1 MMKHATLDSICN
13 TIDCTMGV
21 GLPGGTG
28 VSVALRA
35 DDVLSPEP
43 LVRKSGT
50 QEFRAYPW
58 GNPGLRES
66 LAKFRPWN
74 PRLADAVTA
83 VLNVRD
89 DESLKGVRKVLEP
102 FRNESLVC
110 RLALAKCYLKGR
122 DGTIDRGRALGLLSK
137 DGRNDSVDDMERAC
151 RKTVFSADD
160 LLNEIGVYHYE
171 TGKSETAQK
180 FFKRAMELDPEC
192 GNYVHNYCVALVTLG
207 WYSTAFLYLCERC
220 EQGDEELY
228 YNLGYAYYYY
238 HLHGH
243 GSLYKSLPDGE
254 PRMAEDVAEAAKWLS
269 KSRDKR
275 RYPLLSKIYFNHY
288 RYKDKGGNIQKRGH
302 GLFDAGE
309 AFKVCMQ
316 GGESGDCY
324 SMACVGDFYAYG
336 HGCEASHDEAVKWW
350 SKSVDE
356 CGREKHDLYE
366 FALERLAVTI
376 LPDGDKR
383 TCYLE
388 KYTKEYSEGTPR
400 ADYELALVYYRDKR
414 YTAASGL
421 FASALGKLKKSS
433 HKGLL
438 QKLMPCIWSYAGMS
452 AYFAERWDDAK
463 TLLDEAVRQE
473 GDADAAYFIG
483 RMYKDRL
490 VGASLSKDEANDKAI
505 YYFVTSAEMG
515 DKDAPRMAFERLFY
529 KDYYKY
535 PEERNKTVDYAFLA
549 ASTGYAPAQFY
560 LYAHFCTVSESYY
573 NKEYRK
579 ENFSIQVGGKL
590 RTFSTNPEHYLALSR
605 EGGYK
610 EARYVCA
617 LYYKRPLEEVM
628 STLNEMMAD
637 YGCDV
642 VIGSYTSRK
651 RIEINA
657 AKAHYQLAYELAR
670 RGGGHDLMAGVNCM
684 RMYLEREMRD
694 NAEISDIEHLSLSLL
709 GCMERNKSLRYKDSS
724 GKDCVYV
731 YPESKWYAAKGLKW
745 MLEMLVDAGK
755 MEEAAKNLWL
765 YYELKKRKGIDD
777 EWLEKHASGIK
788 NLVFQIEHPKASR
801 MLNKIFG
808 GL

>member
-1 MMKHATLDSICN
+1 MMKHATLNTICN
-13 TIDCTMGV
+13 TIDCAMGV
-21 GLPGGTG
+21 GLPGGAGTK
-28 VSVALRA
+28 VALRV

-43 LVRKSGT
+43 LVRKNGT
-50 QEFRAYPW
+50 LEFRAYPW
-58 GNPGLRES
+58 GNPALREN
-66 LAKFRPWN
+66 LGKFRSWN
-74 PRLADAVTA
+74 PQLADTVAA
-83 VLNVRD
+83 VLNVRS
-89 DESLKGVRKVLEP
+89 DENLKGVRKLLDACK
-102 FRNESLVC
+102 NESPVC
-110 RLALAKCYLKGR
+110 RLALAKCCLKGR
-122 DGTIDRGRALGLLSK
+122 DGTIDRGRALALLSK
-137 DGRNDSVDDMERAC
+137 EGRNDSVNDMERAC

-160 LLNEIGVYHYE
+160 LLNEIGVYHYG

-180 FFKRAMELDPEC
+180 FFKRAMELAPEC

-207 WYSTAFLYLCERC
+207 WYSTAFPYLCERC

-243 GSLYKSLPDGE
+243 GPLYKPLPDSE
-254 PRMAEDVAEAAKWLS
+254 PRTAEDVAKAAKWLS
-269 KSRDKR
+269 KSHDKR
-275 RYPLLSKIYFNHY
+275 CYPLLSKIYFNHY
-288 RYKDKGGNIQKRGH
+288 RYKDKEGNIQKRGH

-316 GGESGDCY
+316 GAESSDCY
-324 SMACVGDFYAYG
+324 SMACVGLFYGLGYG
-336 HGCEASHDEAVKWW
+336 CGSNRDESVKWLG
-350 SKSVDE
+350 KSVDK
-356 CGREKHDLYE
+356 CGREKHGLYKDTL
-366 FALERLAVTI
+366 FLLAV
-376 LPDGDKR
+376 GGMR
-383 TCYLE
+383 NQAEWMRYLE
-388 KYTKEYSEGTPR
+388 KYTKEFPDSVPF
-400 ADYELALVYYRDKR
+400 ADYKLAMAYYADQR

-438 QKLMPCIWSYAGMS
+438 QKLMPAIWSYAGMS
-452 AYFAERWDDAK
+452 AYFAERWDDAR

-473 GDADAAYFIG
+473 GDAAAAYFIG

-535 PEERNKTVDYAFLA
+535 AEERNKTVDYAFLA

-605 EGGYK
+605 EAGYK

-617 LYYKRPLEEVM
+617 LYYKRPLEEVTR
-628 STLNEMMAD
+628 TLNEMMTD
-637 YGCDV
+637 YGYDE
-642 VIGSYTSRK
+642 VIGSHRSRK
-651 RIEINA
+651 LVILNA
-657 AKAHYQLAYELAR
+657 AKAHYLLAYQLAQ
-670 RGGGHDLMAGVNCM
+670 RGGERNLMMGVNCM
-684 RMYLEREMRD
+684 RMYLDREENRTR
-694 NAEISDIEHLSLSLL
+694 LT
-709 GCMERNKSLRYKDSS
+709 YKDSS
-724 GKDCVYV
+724 GKEQVYV
-731 YPESKWYAAKGLKW
+731 YPKDPSRAAVGLKW
-745 MLEMLVDAGK
+745 MLETLENAGK
-755 MEEAAKNLWL
+755 KDEAAKDVRH
-765 YYELKKRKGIDD
+765 YYELKGREGISE
-777 EWLEKHASGIK
+777 EWLEKAAPGLK
-788 NLVFQIEHPKASR
+788 GLVWRTEHPKASK

-808 GL
+808 D

>member
-1 MMKHATLDSICN
+1 MMKHATLNTICN
-13 TIDCTMGV
+13 AIDCAMGV
-21 GLPGGTG
+21 GLPGGAG
-28 VSVALRA
+28 IKVALRV
-35 DDVLSPEP
+35 DDVLSPDP
-43 LVRKSGT
+43 LVRKSGKL
-50 QEFRAYPW
+50 EFRAYPW
-58 GNPGLRES
+58 GNPALREN
-66 LAKFRPWN
+66 LAKFRSWN
-74 PRLADAVTA
+74 TQLADTVAA
-83 VLNVRD
+83 VLNVRSG
-89 DESLKGVRKVLEP
+89 ENLKGVRKLLDACK
-102 FRNESLVC
+102 NESPVC
-110 RLALAKCYLKGR
+110 RLALAKCYLRGL

-137 DGRNDSVDDMERAC
+137 DGQNDSVDDMERAC
-151 RKTVFSADD
+151 RKTVFSADN

-192 GNYVHNYCVALVTLG
+192 GSFVHNYCVALVSLG

-228 YNLGYAYYYY
+228 YNLGYAYYYH

-243 GSLYKSLPDGE
+243 GSLYKPLPDGE
-254 PRMAEDVAEAAKWLS
+254 PRRTEDVAEAAKWLA
-269 KSRDKR
+269 KSRDER

-288 RYKDKGGNIQKRGH
+288 RYKDKGGNVQKRGH

-316 GGESGDCY
+316 GAESGDGY
-324 SMACVGDFYAYG
+324 SMACVGLLYGSG
-336 HGCEASHDEAVKWW
+336 HGCVGNHDEAVKWLA
-350 SKSVDE
+350 KSVDK
-356 CGREKHDLYE
+356 CGREKHGLYKD
-366 FALERLAVTI
+366 ALFLLAVVGM
-376 LPDGDKR
+376 PDRGAWMR
-383 TCYLE
+383 YLE
-388 KYTKEYSEGTPR
+388 KYTKEYPDSVPI
-400 ADYELALVYYRDKR
+400 ADYMLALVYYGDKH

-438 QKLMPCIWSYAGMS
+438 HKLMPNIWFYAGMS

-505 YYFVTSAEMG
+505 HYFVTSAEMG
-515 DKDAPRMAFERLFY
+515 DKDAPHMAFYLLFVK
-529 KDYYKY
+529 KDYCGY
-535 PEERNKTVDYAFLA
+535 PSERTKTVDYAFLA
-549 ASTGYAPAQFY
+549 ASTGYALAQFY

-579 ENFSIQVGGKL
+579 DNFSIHVGGKL

-605 EGGYK
+605 EAGYK
-610 EARYVCA
+610 EALYVCA
-617 LYYKRPLEEVM
+617 LYYKRPLEEVI
-628 STLNEMMAD
+628 STLNEMMTD
-637 YGCDV
+637 YGYRES
-642 VIGSYTSRK
+642 IGKTLSRK
-651 RIEINA
+651 YLELNA
-657 AKAHYQLAYELAR
+657 AKAHYELAYALAR
-670 RGGGHDLMAGVNCM
+670 RGGERNMMLGVNSM
-684 RMYLEREMRD
+684 RSYLDREA
-694 NAEISDIEHLSLSLL
+694 NHTKLS
-709 GCMERNKSLRYKDSS
+709 YKDSC

-731 YPESKWYAAKGLKW
+731 YPHSNWNAAKGLKW
-745 MLEMLVDAGK
+745 LLETLVDAGK
-755 MEEAAKNLWL
+755 MEEAAKDVGR
-765 YYELKKRKGIDD
+765 YYALKSRLGIDE
-777 EWLEKHASGIK
+777 EWLEKCAPGLK